1 MKSGCGPARP
11 LYNGRVVPRG
21 TWAVARGN
29 MEIRKHVYYSGMVQ
43 GVGFRYTARSLAR
56 DRCVSGFVRNLRDGR
71 VEVVAEG
78 ETSEVERLLDDIG
91 EAMRGYIHRTEV
103 SDESPTAE
111 FGGFGVSF
119 ED

>member
-1 MKSGCGPARP
+1 
-11 LYNGRVVPRG
+11 
-21 TWAVARGN
+21 
-29 MEIRKHVYYSGMVQ
+29 
-43 GVGFRYTARSLAR
+43 
-56 DRCVSGFVRNLRDGR
+56 